1 MSLIKLSMSRPTCNI
16 DIVHV
21 RLRNFVSNLGNQ
33 VQYKLDVIGFALFGV
48 YIPE

>member
-1 MSLIKLSMSRPTCNI
+1 MSLMKLSMSRLTCDI

-33 VQYKLDVIGFALFGV
+33 VQNKLDVISFALFGV
-48 YIPE
+48 NIPE